1 MLTNLLTDEDI
12 VMAVEHEND
21 LVLKFDSLREEKT
34 GFYRVCAEILKVEP
48 ALYEKPIGAC
58 SNVVNHKPACEY

>member
-1 MLTNLLTDEDI
+1 MEENLLTDEDI
-12 VMAVEHEND
+12 VMAVEYEND
-21 LVLKFDSLREEKT
+21 LALKFDSLREEKT

-48 ALYEKPIGAC
+48 ALYEKPVGAC